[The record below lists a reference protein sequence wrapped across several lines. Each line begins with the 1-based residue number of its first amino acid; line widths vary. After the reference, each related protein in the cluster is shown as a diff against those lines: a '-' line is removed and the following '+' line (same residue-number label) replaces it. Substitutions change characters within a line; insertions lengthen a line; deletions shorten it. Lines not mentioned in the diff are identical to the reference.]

1 MKNDKTITLSRNKL
15 IVVAILIIVGF
26 IGGFFASSMI
36 FYSKVSAG
44 EVKRIIRKSDELT
57 TIIIEARGNSPYNDK
72 GLPILNKGS
81 FSASYIAEVRVGIN
95 LSKVRVKRVDNVK
108 KRIYVSIP
116 KSKIQSVKID
126 PKTIKFS
133 KKRFALFNFDQRE
146 DVIRFEK
153 NLEKQLMKNP
163 RKKDYKKADKQA
175 KVMIRGIITSGAP
188 RYEVVFI

>member
-26 IGGFFASSMI
+26 IGGFFASSML

-81 FSASYIAEVRVGIN
+81 FSASYVAEVRVGIN

-126 PKTIKFS
+126 PRTIKFS

>member
-26 IGGFFASSMI
+26 IGGFFASSML

-44 EVKRIIRKSDELT
+44 EVKRIIRESDELT
-57 TIIIEARGNSPYNDK
+57 TIIIETRGNSPYDDK

-95 LSKVRVKRVDNVK
+95 LSKVQVKRVDNVK

-175 KVMIRGIITSGAP
+175 KVLIRGIITSGAP

>member
-1 MKNDKTITLSRNKL
+1 ML
-15 IVVAILIIVGF
+15 
-26 IGGFFASSMI
+26 
-36 FYSKVSAG
+36 FYSRVSAG

-57 TIIIEARGNSPYNDK
+57 TIIIETRGNSPYNDK

-81 FSASYIAEVRVGIN
+81 FSASYVAEVRVGIN

-153 NLEKQLMKNP
+153 NLEKQLIKNP

-175 KVMIRGIITSGAP
+175 KVLIRGIITSGAP

>member
-15 IVVAILIIVGF
+15 IVLIIVGF
-26 IGGFFASSMI
+26 IGGFFASRML
-36 FYSKVSAG
+36 FYSRVSAG
-44 EVKRIIRKSDELT
+44 EVKRIIRESDELT
-57 TIIIEARGNSPYNDK
+57 TIIIETRGNSPYDDK

-81 FSASYIAEVRVGIN
+81 FSASYVAEVRVGIN

-153 NLEKQLMKNP
+153 NLEKQLIKNP

-175 KVMIRGIITSGAP
+175 KVLIRGIITSGAP